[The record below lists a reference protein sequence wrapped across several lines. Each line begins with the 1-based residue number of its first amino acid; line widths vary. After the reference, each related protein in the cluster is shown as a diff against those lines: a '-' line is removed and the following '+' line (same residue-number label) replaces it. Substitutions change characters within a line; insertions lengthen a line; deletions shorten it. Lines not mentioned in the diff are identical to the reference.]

1 VSDSRRHGSGVTTL
15 GYPTSY
21 SRPPRSR
28 FGRALGRESFLRR
41 FDWLLFGAA
50 LALSVLGG
58 LLVYSATRNVGPGE
72 DPQAYLKRHALN
84 LVLGLLLGA
93 MTAWFDYRQ
102 LRAYAPIVYV
112 GSILGLIAVLSPLGS
127 TINGAHAWI
136 VLPGGF
142 SLQPSEFA
150 KVALVVGLAM
160 LLAERRDAQT
170 EPQGRDVL
178 VALGIAAVPLALVML
193 QPDLGTA
200 VVMGMIVL
208 GILTV
213 AGTRLTWLAALLV
226 GGALAA
232 FVAVKVGVLDQYQ
245 IDRLLAFTN
254 PNLDPQGIGY
264 NTNQARIAIGSGGLW
279 GVGLF
284 QGSQTSGQ
292 FVPEQQTD
300 FVYTVAGEELGFA
313 GSFLIIVLFG
323 VILWRA
329 LRIAMRA
336 DDMFG
341 TLVATGVVCW
351 FTFQMFENIGMVTNI
366 MPVTGVPL
374 PFVSYGGSS
383 MFANWMAIG
392 LLENVHLRRAIR

>member
-1 VSDSRRHGSGVTTL
+1 MTTL

-50 LALSVLGG
+50 LTLSVLGA

-72 DPQAYLKRHALN
+72 DPQGYLKRHGLN
-84 LVLGLLLGA
+84 LALGLLLGA
-93 MTAWFDYRQ
+93 MTTWFDYRQ

-136 VLPGGF
+136 LLPGGF

-336 DDMFG
+336 DDLFG

-351 FTFQMFENIGMVTNI
+351 FTFQMFENIGMVTQI

>member
-1 VSDSRRHGSGVTTL
+1 MTL
-15 GYPTSY
+15 GYPTTY

-28 FGRALGRESFLRR
+28 VRRALGRSSWLRR
-41 FDWLLFGAA
+41 FDWVLLVAA
-50 LALSVLGG
+50 LGLSVVGT
-58 LLVYSATRNVGPGE
+58 LLVYSATRNVDPGG
-72 DPQAYLKRHALN
+72 DPQAFLKRHLLN
-84 LVLGLLLGA
+84 LLVGVGLGA
-93 MTAWFDYRQ
+93 MTMAFDYRQ
-102 LRAYAPIVYV
+102 LRAYAPIVYI
-112 GSILGLIAVLSPLGS
+112 GSILGLVAVLSPLGS
-127 TINGAHAWI
+127 SVNGAHAWI
-136 VLPGGF
+136 LLPGGF
-142 SLQPSEFA
+142 SVQPSEFA

-178 VALGIAAVPLALVML
+178 VALVIAAVPIGLVML

-200 VVMGMIVL
+200 VVLGMIVL
-208 GILTV
+208 GILAV
-213 AGTRLTWLAALLV
+213 AGTRTTWLVGLLLA
-226 GGALAA
+226 GGLAA
-232 FVAVKVGVLDQYQ
+232 FAAVKVGVLDQYQ

-254 PNLDPQGIGY
+254 PDYDPQGVGY
-264 NTNQARIAIGSGGLW
+264 NTNQARITLGSGGLL

-284 QGSQTSGQ
+284 QGTQTSGN

-300 FVYTVAGEELGFA
+300 FIFTVVGEELGFV
-313 GSFLIIVLFG
+313 GSALIIVLFG
-323 VILWRA
+323 ILLWRA

-336 DDMFG
+336 EDLFG

-351 FTFQMFENIGMVTNI
+351 FTFQMFENIGMVVGI

-383 MFANWMAIG
+383 MFANWMALG